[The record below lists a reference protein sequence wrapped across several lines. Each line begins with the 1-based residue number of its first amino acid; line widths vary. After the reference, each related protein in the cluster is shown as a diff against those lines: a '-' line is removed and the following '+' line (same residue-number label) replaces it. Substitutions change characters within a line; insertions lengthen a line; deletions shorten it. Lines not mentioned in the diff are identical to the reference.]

1 MKVHLGG
8 ELIDAEQACVSPFDA
23 GYLYGD
29 GIFDTLRCYSG
40 FPYLLAEHIKRLAQ
54 EAELLQLPF
63 DPSPGTWNHL
73 IRELLEAN
81 ELLEVDARVR
91 LQISRGG
98 EPDTNHIDT
107 DPDRITPMVFLHA
120 RPVSEHTRR
129 LQEEGVSVLT
139 MQSAFARGNF
149 PQIKSLNY
157 LPSIM
162 ALRFARAQGHEEAI
176 LVNRQNKLLEGA
188 TSNIFLLRGE
198 TLRTPSPRLGLL
210 PGVTRARVMHLA
222 RELGLKV
229 EEAASELR
237 DLVTADEV
245 FLTGSVKE
253 IVPVV
258 AVDGSAI
265 AGGKVG
271 PWTRKLLKAYHED
284 VNKART
290 AGNVSSSS

>member
-1 MKVHLGG
+1 MKVHLNG
-8 ELIDAEQACVSPFDA
+8 ELVEAEQARISPFDA

-29 GIFDTLRCYSG
+29 GIFDTLRCYRG
-40 FPYLLAEHIKRLAQ
+40 FPYLLSEHVERLAR
-54 EAELLQLPF
+54 EAELLQIPF
-63 DPSPGTWNHL
+63 DPSPGAWNHL
-73 IRELLEAN
+73 LRELLEAN

-91 LQISRGG
+91 VQISRGG
-98 EPDTNHIDT
+98 GPDTNPVDS
-107 DPDRITPMVFLHA
+107 DPEEIRPAVFLVA
-120 RPVSEHTRR
+120 RAVSERNHR
-129 LQEEGVSVLT
+129 LQEEGVGVLT

-162 ALRFARAQGHEEAI
+162 ALRFARAQGYEEAI
-176 LVNRQNKLLEGA
+176 LLNRQNKVLEGA
-188 TSNIFLLRGE
+188 TSNVFLLRGGI
-198 TLRTPSPRLGLL
+198 LRTPSPRLGLL
-210 PGVTRARVMHLA
+210 PGVTRARVMELA

-253 IVPVV
+253 ILPVV

-265 AGGKVG
+265 AGGQVG
-271 PWTRKLLKAYHED
+271 SWTRKLIEAYHED
-284 VNKART
+284 VEKARS
-290 AGNVSSSS
+290 AVV

>member
-1 MKVHLGG
+1 MKVHLNG
-8 ELIDAEQACVSPFDA
+8 ELVDADAARISPFDA

-29 GIFDTLRCYSG
+29 GLFDTLRTYRG
-40 FPYLLAEHIKRLAQ
+40 FSHLLAEHVQRLSR
-54 EAELLQLPF
+54 EAELLQIPF
-63 DPSPGTWNHL
+63 DPSPGTWDHI
-73 IRELLEAN
+73 IRELLAAN
-81 ELLEVDARVR
+81 GLMDEDARVR

-98 EPDTNHIDT
+98 GPDTD
-107 DPDRITPMVFLHA
+107 
-120 RPVSEHTRR
+120 
-129 LQEEGVSVLT
+129 QVSVDPEAVSPVVFVHVRPISESTARIQRDGVRILS

-162 ALRFARAQGHEEAI
+162 ALRFARAQGYEEAC
-176 LVNRQNKLLEGA
+176 LLNRQNKVLECA
-188 TSNIFLLRGE
+188 TSNIFLIKGE

-210 PGVTRARVMHLA
+210 PGITRGRVLTLA
-222 RELGLKV
+222 RDLSLRV

-258 AVDGSAI
+258 GMDNGLI
-265 AGGKVG
+265 GGGRPG
-271 PWTRKLLKAYHED
+271 PWTRRLQEVYAAD
-284 VNKART
+284 VERAREGSR
-290 AGNVSSSS
+290 AS